1 MSRGFRSGVG
11 QSKVL
16 SAGSRLLMGAG
27 RKIEASIM
35 GDNDIWVVGA
45 DVENWMGAAQSMANV
60 FRGAS

>member
-1 MSRGFRSGVG
+1 
-11 QSKVL
+11 
-16 SAGSRLLMGAG
+16 MGAG

-45 DVENWMGAAQSMANV
+45 DVENWMGAAQSMANI